1 MMDSSSSLERWLD
14 TPIGT
19 QLFELEDEIV
29 QEALSDVFGFE
40 LLQIGRWGAPRE
52 LLKSART
59 QHARWLAPDA
69 CGHDAVRSL
78 HHELPIANASVEGV
92 LLPHTLEHAEH
103 PHELLR
109 EVERVL
115 TGEGHVVI
123 CGFNPF
129 GPWGLRHRWARSG
142 FPPQVVRMLSE
153 HRLRDWLVLLGFEV
167 ISCREYLYTPPWQ
180 HGLSP
185 RQRHWLERHGKRIAP
200 LFNGAYAMKACKR
213 VHGLTPI
220 RPLTLRQ
227 RKPAVV
233 GGLVEPTSRNGS

>member
-1 MMDSSSSLERWLD
+1 MTDSLSALARWLES
-14 TPIGT
+14 PIGAM
-19 QLFELEDEIV
+19 LFERENELL

-40 LLQIGRWGAPRE
+40 LLQIGSWGPPRE

-69 CGHDAVRSL
+69 RGPDAVRSL
-78 HHELPIANASVEGV
+78 CHELPIANASVEAV
-92 LLPHTLEHAEH
+92 LLPHTLEHEAH

-115 TGEGHVVI
+115 TGEGNVVI

-129 GPWGLRHRWARSG
+129 SAWGLRHRLSRAG
-142 FPPQVVRMLSE
+142 FPPQIGRMLSE

-167 ISCREYLYTPPWQ
+167 ISTREYLFTPPWK

-185 RQRHWLERHGKRIAP
+185 RQRRWLEEQGRRIVP
-200 LFNGAYAMKACKR
+200 VLNGAYVMKACKR

-220 RPLTLRQ
+220 RPLALRS
-227 RKPAVV
+227 RKAAVV
-233 GGLVEPTSRNGS
+233 GGLVEPTSRNGF